1 MKLIV
6 SFVLFIV
13 AHISLSQQ
21 TDFNSPN
28 LYSHKS
34 ISQSLSIQKFD
45 VFSHFHF
52 SMRNEKLNYSAGLG
66 IGLNRT
72 FYQNRFF
79 PELSLGL
86 SYGFV
91 SRNNEKKSSVFF
103 GPEVRLTHA
112 FLRVNELHQFSTLL
126 FGYHFQIGRKLLVIH
141 RAGFGGLLENF
152 KMASGRYI
160 HAATFTYHGSIGIGY
175 AFD

>member
-6 SFVLFIV
+6 SFVIFII
-13 AHISLSQQ
+13 AHASLSQQ

-28 LYSHKS
+28 LYPHKS
-34 ISQSLSIQKFD
+34 ISQSFSIQKFD
-45 VFSHFHF
+45 IFSHFHF
-52 SMRNEKLNYSAGLG
+52 SMRNKQLNYSAGLG

-79 PELSLGL
+79 PELSFGL
-86 SYGFV
+86 SYGF
-91 SRNNEKKSSVFF
+91 RATKNEKKSTVFF

-112 FLRVNELHQFSTLL
+112 LLRVNELHQFSTFL
-126 FGYHFQIGRKLLVIH
+126 FGYYFQVGRKLLFIH

-152 KMASGRYI
+152 KLSSGRYI
-160 HAATFTYHGSIGIGY
+160 HAATSAYHGSIGIGY
-175 AFD
+175 ALD